1 MSFQLTNHLF
11 EEEGK
16 GFGMDLMALDTQR
29 TRDHGITTFCKVD
42 AINLSHFVDDY
53 TGTAGYNS
61 YRTLCGYG
69 RAKDFDDLLDLIPA
83 KVRPQIEKALNLK
96 KK

>member
-29 TRDHGITTFCKVD
+29 TRDHGITKFCKVD

-83 KVRPQIEKALNLK
+83 KVRPQDWKGA
-96 KK
+96 